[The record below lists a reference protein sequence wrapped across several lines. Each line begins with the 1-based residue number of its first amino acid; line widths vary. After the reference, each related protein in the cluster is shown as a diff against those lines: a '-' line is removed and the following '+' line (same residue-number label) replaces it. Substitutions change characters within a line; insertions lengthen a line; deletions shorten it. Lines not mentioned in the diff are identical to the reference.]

1 MAEKR
6 TDRRALKTQKQ
17 LKIALADMLTKKE
30 LRHITVQE
38 VADLADVHRVTFY
51 KHYYD
56 IYDLYDQ
63 LKQEALAEIGLRTLK
78 FHEEPA
84 KEFGEELIAYI
95 QDNPSIFKMM
105 FSPYNTAELKHSF
118 TTMIEGIFRLVQ
130 SEKNLV
136 ALDDSRLDYISA
148 YWSSGCIAVI
158 EKWVESDFA
167 HSKEFILQLLIDLD
181 AHMKAYIDKNFS
193 L

>member
-1 MAEKR
+1 MAEKKI
-6 TDRRALKTQKQ
+6 DRRALKTQKQ
-17 LKIALADMLTKKE
+17 LKIALAEMLTKKE

-63 LKQEALAEIGLRTLK
+63 LKQEVLAELGLRTLR

-84 KEFGEELIAYI
+84 KEFGLELIDYI
-95 QDNPSIFKMM
+95 QENPSIFKMI

-118 TTMIEGIFRLVQ
+118 TTMIEGIFRLVR
-130 SEKNLV
+130 SEQTLV

-181 AHMKAYIDKNFS
+181 AHMKVYIDKNFS
-193 L
+193 R